1 MHMDKPTLI
10 VTAAPPW
17 AEAVAQLLGAQYTIK
32 HYTARAPGYIARL
45 TDDSATLILVDGD
58 DADWQFWTATPKV
71 SPATRRIPV
80 LVISV
85 DSARRADALL
95 SGADFVLSPDEI
107 TTQLPAL
114 VRDNA
119 RVLDPA
125 FIKQLEDECGQPLPP
140 LARQG
145 IEKFNAGEYYPQHDL
160 FEELWM
166 QTETPVRNLYQ
177 AILQVGIAYYQITR
191 GNHRGALKM
200 LLRSVQWL
208 SMLPDVCQGVN
219 IRQLRQDSYRVR
231 AELERISP
239 DDIAHFDRSL
249 LKPVQLIDPHR

>member
-1 MHMDKPTLI
+1 MHMINPTI
-10 VTAAPPW
+10 VITAAPAW
-17 AEAVAQLLGAQYTIK
+17 AQSVTDLLSGEYAIH
-32 HYTARAPGYIARL
+32 HYTDRAPGYVARL
-45 TDDSATLILVDGD
+45 TDDRAAMILVDGD
-58 DADWQFWTATPKV
+58 DPDWQFWTATPKV

-80 LVISV
+80 LVIS
-85 DSARRADALL
+85 DDANRRADALL
-95 SGADFVLSPDEI
+95 SGADFTLAPDEI
-107 TTQLPAL
+107 TSQLLAL

-125 FIKQLEDECGQPLPP
+125 LIAQFEDECGQPLPP
-140 LARQG
+140 LAVQG

-219 IRQLRQDSYRVR
+219 IKQLREDSYRVR
-231 AELERISP
+231 AELERMNP
-239 DDIAHFDRSL
+239 QDIAQFDRTL
-249 LKPVQLIDPHR
+249 LKPVKLIDPHR